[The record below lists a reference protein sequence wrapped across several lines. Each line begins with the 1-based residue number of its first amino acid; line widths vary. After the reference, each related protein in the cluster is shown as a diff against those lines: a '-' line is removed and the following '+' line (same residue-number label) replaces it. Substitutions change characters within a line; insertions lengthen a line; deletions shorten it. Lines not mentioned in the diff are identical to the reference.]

1 MPFASRTFMSAVL
14 VANGNHGFAPS
25 SRPDGNLSTHEPQ
38 NHVLWEKNAIS
49 GLKQFQDFYDKN
61 SSTHQTH
68 VRFFGK
74 CQKKGQHQAHQQK
87 KHISPA
93 KNGQIFVK
101 SARKT
106 CSWTQHRTQITKK
119 NSSRLPARYARLHIQ
134 PRIRILNAPP
144 YNETFRKNIKD
155 PHNDTKSHDFKM
167 TWDWRKHN
175 QTQNKNLPSSNTNTA
190 RRAHS
195 TTMLNI
201 GELQLVLAQV
211 WCSSDTHKQTVSYA

>member
-1 MPFASRTFMSAVL
+1 MSEKISRTSTAAFTKSFAQPEQPWGTHRNRSTNWTIIAKIAKKKSSAVPIASRTFMSAVL

-87 KHISPA
+87 KTHFTS
-93 KNGQIFVK
+93 KK
-101 SARKT
+101 
-106 CSWTQHRTQITKK
+106 RTD
-119 NSSRLPARYARLHIQ
+119 
-134 PRIRILNAPP
+134 
-144 YNETFRKNIKD
+144 FRKKR
-155 PHNDTKSHDFKM
+155 TKTLFLH
-167 TWDWRKHN
+167 T
-175 QTQNKNLPSSNTNTA
+175 TQNSNY
-190 RRAHS
+190 
-195 TTMLNI
+195 
-201 GELQLVLAQV
+201 E
-211 WCSSDTHKQTVSYA
+211 KK